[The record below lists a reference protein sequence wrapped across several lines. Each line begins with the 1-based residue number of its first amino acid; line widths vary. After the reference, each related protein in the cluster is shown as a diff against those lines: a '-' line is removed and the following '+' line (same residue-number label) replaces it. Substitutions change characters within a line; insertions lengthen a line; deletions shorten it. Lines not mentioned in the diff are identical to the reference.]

1 MPVSGFG
8 IAGSRVNN
16 VFCDFFDHGSTRPE
30 SGAQPQ
36 RNPGGAET
44 ENAVQPEHRNEGAA
58 ADGDIHSGAGLGMGY
73 DQELR
78 ELADS
83 GSSVEEHDNHS

>member
-1 MPVSGFG
+1 MGGDS
-8 IAGSRVNN
+8 
-16 VFCDFFDHGSTRPE
+16 PE